1 MYVVVCMC
9 VCGMVWSW
17 SGMALDH
24 GLSFSGVSSCCQE
37 GGGFGPQVK
46 QNAMLWAGVFF
57 WGGSA
62 SGNALTDPN
71 FAAGDS

>member
-1 MYVVVCMC
+1 MC

-57 WGGSA
+57 GGVCFRKR
-62 SGNALTDPN
+62 PN
-71 FAAGDS
+71 GSKFRSW

>member
-9 VCGMVWSW
+9 VCGMVWSC